1 MSFGR
6 ITGVR
11 EVREGRLLISD
22 TQARRQFVVDLERET
37 KRQLGRQGEG
47 PPPGMAWRAQRDLA
61 PGSTWTSPRR
71 ERVVARRFR
80 RHAGV
85 RSVAIPSP

>member
-11 EVREGRLLISD
+11 EVREGRLLNSD
-22 TQARRQFVVDLERET
+22 TQARRLFVVDLERQT
-37 KRQLGRQGEG
+37 KRQLGRQAEG
-47 PPPGMAWRAQRDLA
+47 PRPGMAWRPQRDLA